1 MRNRILAF
9 VFGAGLLGCGIWL
22 AIYFVGKNRA
32 DAELEGLKDAYVEVV
47 ETEGRSA
54 GDNPEGNLEAGKQN
68 AAKGNGEDGAGNEGG
83 GEENDGKKNGGNG
96 RNGISGNG
104 LKESIQVTDDL
115 SGFSVPDKKI
125 DFSALQKENPDIYS
139 WITIPGT
146 PIDYPVLQDEEE
158 LDYYLMHNLNGSYG
172 YPGCIYTQYYN
183 AKDWMDN
190 NTVIYGHNM
199 KDGSMFT
206 ALHHY
211 QEREFFEEN
220 PYVYIYS
227 PDEIMVYKIF
237 AAYET
242 SDVHLLLAFDTES
255 TDSWEWYL
263 KGITENEEGAGS
275 HFDRTLA
282 LEGKDKIISMETCIS
297 SKPHRRYLVQAVL
310 VARAESK

>member
-1 MRNRILAF
+1 MRNRILAV

-22 AIYFVGKNRA
+22 AMYFKGKNQA
-32 DAELEGLKDAYVEVV
+32 NAELVGLKDAYVEVV
-47 ETEGRSA
+47 EPSESGE
-54 GDNPEGNLEAGKQN
+54 GDNPAEAVNQDDGIKKEEGTDE
-68 AAKGNGEDGAGNEGG
+68 GERD
-83 GEENDGKKNGGNG
+83 DSV
-96 RNGISGNG
+96 SGNQ
-104 LKESIQVTDDL
+104 ETERIRVTDDL
-115 SGFSVPDKKI
+115 SSFSVPDKKI

-146 PIDYPVLQDEEE
+146 PIDYPVLQNEDE

-172 YPGCIYTQYYN
+172 YPGCIYTQYVN
-183 AKDWMDN
+183 AMDWTDS

-199 KDGSMFT
+199 KDGSMFA

-211 QEREFFEEN
+211 QEQEFFEEN

-227 PDEIMVYKIF
+227 PEEIMVYRIF

-242 SDVHLLLAFDTES
+242 SDVHLLLAFDTENE
-255 TDSWEWYL
+255 DSYGEYL
-263 KGITENEEGAGS
+263 KGILENEESMGN

-282 LEGKDKIISMETCIS
+282 LESKDKIISLETCIS

-310 VARAESK
+310 VARAEGS

>member
-1 MRNRILAF
+1 MRNRILAV

-22 AIYFVGKNRA
+22 VMYFTGRDQAN
-32 DAELEGLKDAYVEVV
+32 AELDELKDAYVEIV
-47 ETEGRSA
+47 EPVERVEADWATK
-54 GDNPEGNLEAGKQN
+54 DGNQDDGKQN
-68 AAKGNGEDGAGNEGG
+68 DAEGDGSVS
-83 GEENDGKKNGGNG
+83 EN
-96 RNGISGNG
+96 REVETIR
-104 LKESIQVTDDL
+104 VTDDL
-115 SGFSVPDKKI
+115 SSFSVPDKKI

-146 PIDYPVLQDEEE
+146 PIDYPVVQNADE

-172 YPGCIYTQYYN
+172 YPGCIYTQYIN
-183 AKDWMDN
+183 ATDWKDN

-211 QEREFFEEN
+211 QDKEFFEEN

-227 PDEIMVYKIF
+227 PKEIMVYRIF

-255 TDSWEWYL
+255 EDSYEWYL
-263 KGITENEEGAGS
+263 KGILENEEGMGN
-275 HFDRTLA
+275 HFDRTLN
-282 LEGKDKIISMETCIS
+282 LGSKDKIISMETCIS

-310 VARAESK
+310 VARAEI

>member
-1 MRNRILAF
+1 MRNRILAV

-22 AIYFVGKNRA
+22 VMYFNGKNQA
-32 DAELEGLKDAYVEVV
+32 NAELDGLKDAYVEVV
-47 ETEGRSA
+47 EPAEQEGA
-54 GDNPEGNLEAGKQN
+54 DGAAEGEKQN
-68 AAKGNGEDGAGNEGG
+68 AVKENNGEDADGRETD
-83 GEENDGKKNGGNG
+83 EKDRNDV
-96 RNGISGNG
+96 SENG
-104 LKESIQVTDDL
+104 LWERIQVTDDL
-115 SGFSVPDKKI
+115 SGFSVPEKKI

-146 PIDYPVLQDEEE
+146 PIDYPVLQNEDE

-172 YPGCIYTQYYN
+172 YPGCIYTQYVN
-183 AKDWMDN
+183 ATDWTDS

-199 KDGSMFT
+199 KDGSMFA

-211 QEREFFEEN
+211 QEQEFFEEN

-227 PDEIMVYKIF
+227 SEEIMVYRIF

-242 SDVHLLLAFDTES
+242 SDVHLLLAFDTEDE
-255 TDSWEWYL
+255 DSYGEYL
-263 KGITENEEGAGS
+263 KGILENEEGMGN

-282 LEGKDKIISMETCIS
+282 LESKDKIISLETCIS

-310 VARAESK
+310 VARAENS